1 MKSSTWLA
9 VTFAL
14 ALTACSGSSN
24 RSGPDAR
31 ARFESRSGL
40 SLPAAVSDWEFAG
53 VKVGDTYVEYFRFR
67 CTREDFLDAA
77 ARLKLKP
84 DPLPGYPGSTHWGG
98 AAGETSP
105 NDPDWWKP
113 ASGSQQVYHKE
124 DDSKVANRSVMAF
137 WFQEE
142 SGFAFMKVEFWD

>member
-24 RSGPDAR
+24 RSGPAAR
-31 ARFESRSGL
+31 IKFESRTGT
-40 SLPAAVSDWEFAG
+40 SLPAGVADWEFAG
-53 VKVGDTYVEYFRFR
+53 VKIGDTYGEYFRFR
-67 CTREDFLDAA
+67 CTREVFQDAA
-77 ARLKLKP
+77 ARLKLKA
-84 DPLPGYPGSTHWGG
+84 DPLPGYPGSTLWGS
-98 AAGETSP
+98 AAGDTVP
-105 NDPDWWKP
+105 NDPAWWET

-137 WFQEE
+137 WYQED